1 MFTGRLIAPHQHTG
15 TEWMLTRE
23 RDAVPGGI
31 LADEPGLGK
40 TVQTIYTIC
49 TNRNGPTLVIVPKS
63 IKRQWIEHV
72 REFSELTMFSFT
84 GDGRIEPV
92 DPTDPTDPIGPIDPA
107 HPVYR
112 NIVDH
117 DVTIATYETAMR
129 SKILPTI
136 AFDRIVLDE
145 AHRIRNGSTRTR
157 RAIDKFNARIKW
169 AITGTPLL
177 SAPRDFRSLVNW
189 VGVDARVGSDIQT
202 LASTYMLRRTFE
214 QLAGQ
219 CERLRLP
226 PKRVHVHRVDLNVD
240 EKRTYN
246 EIVQYARL
254 AIRAGDDAIRN
265 GENRAEILQHILA
278 IISKLQQLVVSPEL
292 IRDIVEDVTCSIFG
306 NQRHAEAM
314 ENDTCAICMEAPDT
328 PCQTECGHKFCEHCL
343 VSACCVSSNCPL
355 CRAQITMGSV
365 AKHIDSVDTPING
378 TSSKL
383 AKVAELI
390 AAPTAKKVIVFTHFT
405 KEAELIVDLAKSMGT
420 PAESMTGSTSD
431 ADRSRIVDA
440 FNTTEQKCVLVS
452 NIAVGGVGLNLQ
464 TADTVIFASLDWT
477 PANELQAIARAHRI
491 GSTGC
496 VTVHRIVANGSI
508 DEHVLRLQD
517 EKLKHA
523 AVLFGDSKFHSKLGI
538 DTSDIYNFSQLFSP
552 IQ

>member
-15 TEWMLTRE
+15 TEWMLARE

-49 TNRNGPTLVIVPKS
+49 ANQNGPTLIIVPKS
-63 IKRQWIEHV
+63 IKRQWIEQV
-72 REFSELTMFSFT
+72 REFSELSIFSFT
-84 GDGRIEPV
+84 GDGRI
-92 DPTDPTDPIGPIDPA
+92 DPADPADPA

-117 DVTIATYETAMR
+117 DVTIATYETAVR

-145 AHRIRNGSTRTR
+145 AHRIRNGTTMTR
-157 RAIDKFNARIKW
+157 RAIDKLNARIKW
-169 AITGTPLL
+169 AVTGTPLL
-177 SAPRDFRSLVNW
+177 AAPRDFRSLANW
-189 VGVDARVGSDIQT
+189 IGVDARAGSDIQT
-202 LASTYMLRRTFE
+202 LAGTFMLRRTFD

-226 PKRVHVHRVDLNVD
+226 PKSVHIHRVDLNVD
-240 EKRTYN
+240 EKRIYN
-246 EIVQYARL
+246 EIVKYAHL
-254 AIRAGDDAIRN
+254 AIRTGEEAIRN
-265 GENRAEILQHILA
+265 GENRAEILRHILA

-292 IRDIVEDVTCSIFG
+292 IRDVVEDVTCSIFG
-306 NQRHAEAM
+306 NQRHTEGM
-314 ENDTCAICMEAPDT
+314 VGDSCAICMETPEAP
-328 PCQTECGHKFCEHCL
+328 CKTECGHKFCEHCL

-365 AKHIDSVDTPING
+365 SKHVDSVDATTSG
-378 TSSKL
+378 QSSKL

-390 AAPTAKKVIVFTHFT
+390 TAPAAKKIIVFTHFT
-405 KEAELIVDLAKSMGT
+405 KEAELVVDLAKSMGI
-420 PAESMTGSTSD
+420 PAEKMTGSTSD

-440 FNTTEQKCVLVS
+440 FNATEQKCVIVS

-464 TADTVIFASLDWT
+464 TADTVIFSSLDWT

-491 GSTGC
+491 GSTNC
-496 VTVHRIVANGSI
+496 VVVHRVIANGSI

-517 EKLKHA
+517 AKLKHTA
-523 AVLFGDSKFHSKLGI
+523 ALFGDAKFHNRLGI
-538 DTSDIYNFSQLFSP
+538 DSSDINNFAQLFSP
-552 IQ
+552 VE

>member
-15 TEWMLTRE
+15 TEWMLARE
-23 RDAVPGGI
+23 RDTVPGGI

-40 TVQTIYTIC
+40 TVQTIFAIC
-49 TNRNGPTLVIVPKS
+49 ANRNGPTLVVVPKS
-63 IKRQWIEHV
+63 IKRQWLEHI
-72 REFSELTMFSFT
+72 RDFSELTMFSFT
-84 GDGRIEPV
+84 GDGRI
-92 DPTDPTDPIGPIDPA
+92 DTTDTIDPG

-145 AHRIRNGSTRTR
+145 AHRIRNGSTMTR
-157 RAIDKFNARIKW
+157 RAIDKINARIKW
-169 AITGTPLL
+169 AITGTPLVA
-177 SAPRDFRSLVNW
+177 SPRDFRSLVNW
-189 VGVDARVGSDIQT
+189 IGVDARVGCDIQT
-202 LASTYMLRRTFE
+202 LAATYMLRRTFE

-226 PKRVHVHRVDLNVD
+226 PKRVHVHRIDLNVD

-246 EIVQYARL
+246 ELVKYAHI

-265 GENRAEILQHILA
+265 GENRGEIMQHILA

-306 NQRHAEAM
+306 IQRHTETM
-314 ENDTCAICMEAPDT
+314 ENECPICMEKSDT
-328 PCQTECGHKFCEHCL
+328 PCKTECGHAFCEHCL
-343 VSACCVSSNCPL
+343 VSACCVTSNCPL
-355 CRAQITMGSV
+355 CRAQITMAIGLRSTSTRSTRR
-365 AKHIDSVDTPING
+365 ASG

-390 AAPTAKKVIVFTHFT
+390 AAPTVKKVIVFTHFT
-405 KEAELIVDLAKSMGT
+405 KETNLLVDLAKSMGIH
-420 PAESMTGSTSD
+420 AESMTGSTSS
-431 ADRSRIVDA
+431 AERGRIVET
-440 FNTTEQKCVLVS
+440 FNATDQKCVLIS
-452 NIAVGGVGLNLQ
+452 NITVGGVGLNLQ

-477 PANELQAIARAHRI
+477 PCERTPGDRARAPNR
-491 GSTGC
+491 
-496 VTVHRIVANGSI
+496 VNRVH
-508 DEHVLRLQD
+508 
-517 EKLKHA
+517 
-523 AVLFGDSKFHSKLGI
+523 
-538 DTSDIYNFSQLFSP
+538 
-552 IQ
+552 

>member
-15 TEWMLTRE
+15 TEWMLARE
-23 RDAVPGGI
+23 RDTVPGGI

-40 TVQTIYTIC
+40 TVQSIFTIC
-49 TNRNGPTLVIVPKS
+49 ANRNGPTLVVVPKS
-63 IKRQWIEHV
+63 IKRQWLEHI
-72 REFSELTMFSFT
+72 RDFSELTMFSFT
-84 GDGRIEPV
+84 GDGRI
-92 DPTDPTDPIGPIDPA
+92 DTTDTIDPG

-145 AHRIRNGSTRTR
+145 AHRIRNGSTMTR
-157 RAIDKFNARIKW
+157 RAIDKINARIKW
-169 AITGTPLL
+169 AITGTPLVA
-177 SAPRDFRSLVNW
+177 SPRDFRSLVNW
-189 VGVDARVGSDIQT
+189 IGVDARVGCDIQT
-202 LASTYMLRRTFE
+202 LAATYMLRRTFE

-226 PKRVHVHRVDLNVD
+226 PKRVHVHRIDLNVD

-246 EIVQYARL
+246 ELVKYAHI

-265 GENRAEILQHILA
+265 GENRGEIMQHILA

-306 NQRHAEAM
+306 NQRHTETM
-314 ENDTCAICMEAPDT
+314 ENECPICMEKSDT
-328 PCQTECGHKFCEHCL
+328 ACKTECGHAFCEHCL
-343 VSACCVSSNCPL
+343 VSACCVTSNCPL

-365 AKHIDSVDTPING
+365 SKHIDSVDMATSG

-390 AAPTAKKVIVFTHFT
+390 AAPTVKKVIVFTHFT
-405 KEAELIVDLAKSMGT
+405 KETNLLVDLAKSMGIH
-420 PAESMTGSTSD
+420 AESMTGSTSS
-431 ADRSRIVDA
+431 AERGRIVET
-440 FNTTEQKCVLVS
+440 FNATDQKCVLIS
-452 NIAVGGVGLNLQ
+452 NITVGGVGLNLQ

-477 PANELQAIARAHRI
+477 PSNELQGIARAHRI

-496 VTVHRIVANGSI
+496 IDVHRIVANGTI

-523 AVLFGDSKFHSKLGI
+523 AVLFGESKFTSKLGI
-538 DTSDIYNFSQLFSP
+538 DMSNINNFSQLFSP